1 MPLSPGCVALISVL
15 GLLFQDP
22 NLYECK
28 VCTFKFASHEYKCPQ
43 CDTHKGSDS
52 SWMQTLA
59 LEQAQERDR
68 RERDRL
74 DRLER
79 ERQRQSRGGG
89 RWGAHRGLGRQHP
102 W

>member
-1 MPLSPGCVALISVL
+1 
-15 GLLFQDP
+15 
-22 NLYECK
+22 
-28 VCTFKFASHEYKCPQ
+28 
-43 CDTHKGSDS
+43 
-52 SWMQTLA
+52 MQTLA

-89 RWGAHRGLGRQHP
+89 RWGAHRGLGRQHQ